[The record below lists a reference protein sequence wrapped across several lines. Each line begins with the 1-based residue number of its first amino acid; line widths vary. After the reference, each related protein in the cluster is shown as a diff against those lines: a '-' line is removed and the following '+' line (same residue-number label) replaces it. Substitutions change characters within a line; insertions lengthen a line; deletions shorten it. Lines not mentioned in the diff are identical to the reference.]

1 MSWPPIEGTVP
12 MSQGSGFSAERT
24 SQGVQ
29 PRRPVRVDATGVLS
43 TSRMTLRP
51 LRRSDQP
58 EFLRAVRLSRVALEA
73 WFPLHEPGES
83 DAALFERQLALC
95 ESGDRSGSACRR
107 AAFLGD
113 GRLAGGF
120 NLVHIARGLTFE
132 ADATWWVSSAVQG
145 LGLGAEGMQA
155 MLDLAFMDL
164 PRGLGLH
171 RVMAGIL
178 PGNVPSERMAVRVG
192 FRKVP
197 GVRSSLISG
206 GRVAQHDLYV
216 AEAA

>member
-1 MSWPPIEGTVP
+1 
-12 MSQGSGFSAERT
+12 MSQGPGLSQERMSA
-24 SQGVQ
+24 GVQ

-51 LRRSDQP
+51 LRRSDGP
-58 EFLRAVRLSRVALEA
+58 EFVRAVSQSRRALDA

-83 DAALFERQLALC
+83 DEALFERHLALG
-95 ESGDRSGSACRR
+95 EAGDRSGGACRR
-107 AAFLGD
+107 AGFLAD

-132 ADATWWVSSAVQG
+132 ADATWWVSSEVQG
-145 LGLGAEGMQA
+145 QGLGAEGMQA

-171 RVMAGIL
+171 RVMAGIV
-178 PGNVPSERMAVRVG
+178 PGNVASEQMALRVG
-192 FRKVP
+192 FRKVQ
-197 GVRSSLISG
+197 GVRSSLIAG

-216 AEAA
+216 VEAP